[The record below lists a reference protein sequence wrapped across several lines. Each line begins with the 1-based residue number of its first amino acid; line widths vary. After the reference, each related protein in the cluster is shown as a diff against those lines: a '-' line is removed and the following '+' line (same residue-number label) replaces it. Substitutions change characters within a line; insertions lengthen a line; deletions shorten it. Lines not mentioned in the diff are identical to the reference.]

1 MCIRDR
7 DKLEQMDLRTLTDF
21 GSWLAS
27 EGLQAIATR
36 VSTGGECQ
44 IIIEDGRCL
53 LYTSRCV

>member
-1 MCIRDR
+1 MLL
-7 DKLEQMDLRTLTDF
+7 DKLDQMDLRTLTYF

-44 IIIEDGRCL
+44 IID
-53 LYTSRCV
+53 V